1 MGISAFAI
9 QSCAVNFSSCL
20 APRAHSYSK
29 TLRPKLLTTDSVY
42 RLANLP
48 ISVGVQTLLCSSAR
62 AASGGDQPGGN
73 VIDRPTTLPGLGDK
87 RETKKKKPPKYR
99 VMLHNDS
106 VNRRE
111 YVVKVLLK
119 VVDGYTVDDAVN
131 VMQKAHI
138 DGLACVISCSQED
151 AETYCEG
158 LRGNGLISSV
168 EPDN

>member
-1 MGISAFAI
+1 M
-9 QSCAVNFSSCL
+9 
-20 APRAHSYSK
+20 
-29 TLRPKLLTTDSVY
+29 
-42 RLANLP
+42 
-48 ISVGVQTLLCSSAR
+48 
-62 AASGGDQPGGN
+62 
-73 VIDRPTTLPGLGDK
+73 IDRPTTLPGLGDK
-87 RETKKKKPPKYR
+87 RETKKKKPSKYR

-111 YVVKVLLK
+111 YVVQVLLK

-138 DGLACVISCSQED
+138 DGLACVISCSQEE

-158 LRGNGLISSV
+158 LRGNGLVSSV